1 MIFRINIINC
11 FFIFLCFLNLMLLTK
26 TFINLFFLSL
36 KADIFFS
43 LYSKD
48 YTLINMFIS
57 NLFLILILLNLLH
70 L

>member
-1 MIFRINIINC
+1 
-11 FFIFLCFLNLMLLTK
+11 MLLTK

-48 YTLINMFIS
+48 STLINMFIS
-57 NLFLILILLNLLH
+57 NLFLIQILLNLLH
-70 L
+70 FKN